1 MEWGPSA
8 RRVEQQAL
16 GSCTNSNHQIEGPP
30 HMDSKQKENS
40 CSAFCL
46 TEQKFMAKERLF
58 II

>member
-1 MEWGPSA
+1 
-8 RRVEQQAL
+8 
-16 GSCTNSNHQIEGPP
+16 
-30 HMDSKQKENS
+30 MDSKQKEES